1 MEKKEYKKI
10 INDYIETEYFDIVFE
25 LTATDTATIDTVAEQ
40 LTDDIAAIID
50 IETDEDRDA
59 LVTAIYETLRN
70 DHADEIQRGE
80 KIQALTLAIFNN
92 PEAFTEFNNNIWTLS
107 EYLEEATPETLATL
121 EKKYITNNL

>member
-40 LTDDIAAIID
+40 LTDDIAAIIN

-80 KIQALTLAIFNN
+80 NYN
-92 PEAFTEFNNNIWTLS
+92 
-107 EYLEEATPETLATL
+107 
-121 EKKYITNNL
+121 KK

>member
-10 INDYIETEYFDIVFE
+10 INDFIKTENFDVVYE
-25 LTATDTATIDTVAEQ
+25 LAATDTATIDTLAEQ
-40 LTDDIAAIID
+40 LTDDIAAVVD

>member
-121 EKKYITNNL
+121 EKKS